1 MDVILGDPPLPVDIY
16 KSVHLKCLANKIDD
30 CVTISVVCAVIKK
43 RTGSIKGLLIKD
55 YATIVNSCGL
65 GVIRRDNDET
75 VWATRFVV
83 VL

>member
-1 MDVILGDPPLPVDIY
+1 MKIVLFQCSSIISVWQ
-16 KSVHLKCLANKIDD
+16 KSDD
-30 CVTISVVCAVIKK
+30 CVTNSVVCAVIKK

-55 YATIVNSCGL
+55 YATIVDSCGL

>member
-1 MDVILGDPPLPVDIY
+1 MDVILGDPPLPVDID
-16 KSVHLKCLANKIDD
+16 KSARLKCLAKN
-30 CVTISVVCAVIKK
+30 SVVCAVIKK